1 MRARGASA
9 PLWRGA
15 VVTTLCC
22 SAAAFVAPA
31 VHAAGSSSAAAMFV
45 HAGPGARA
53 GRSAQHLSWTAERRA
68 RLSPHRVFAAAAG
81 ARRSPH
87 APRKEVP
94 SSTRVDPLPQSRPPP
109 RILRNQR
116 NSLVARSA
124 PAFRGERAPSHAL
137 VNVRRHVTSRRGFS
151 TFSVGACFSR
161 FAHTRPLPC
170 FTVWLCTGGGGQGPS
185 GESRR
190 WRSRGE
196 RLAGVVS

>member
-1 MRARGASA
+1 MEGRGRHDPVLQCRRLCGPSRPRHGLQQRCCNVCPRRWAWRA
-9 PLWRGA
+9 L
-15 VVTTLCC
+15 
-22 SAAAFVAPA
+22 
-31 VHAAGSSSAAAMFV
+31 
-45 HAGPGARA
+45 A